1 MIQAILGEL
10 LPISGAVLVNGTVSY
25 ACQEPWLFPGTIRQN
40 ILFGMPMDKQR
51 YHAVIRKCA
60 LDKDLEDFVYGDR
73 TMIGE
78 RGKSLSGGQRARIS
92 LARAVYRK
100 ADIYLL
106 DDPLSSVD
114 VHVAHHLFEQC
125 IRGFL
130 RNNTVVLVTHQMQL
144 IEKLDLVVLMKK
156 GRIHATGNLT
166 SLRLNGYDFV
176 NLMDFHQ
183 MDRQQSNSN
192 SSSSIHRRSGGQF
205 QDRQISVTSCI
216 STDSESF
223 TELMQSAKDFL
234 EETGGT
240 DNRKKITTTTTTTF
254 HLYRKYFLPNGS
266 HHWLLFVAVI
276 FFGIGA
282 QLFACVADVFL
293 ANW

>member
-1 MIQAILGEL
+1 MWTVPPVDCSLIQAILGEL
-10 LPISGAVLVNGTVSY
+10 MPLSGAVEVNGTVSY
-25 ACQEPWLFPGTIRQN
+25 ACQEPWLFPGTVRQN

-51 YHAVIRKCA
+51 YHSVIRKCA
-60 LDKDLEDFVYGDR
+60 LDKDFESFVYGDR
-73 TMIGE
+73 TVIGE
-78 RGKSLSGGQRARIS
+78 RGKSLSGGQKARIS

-130 RNNTVVLVTHQMQL
+130 RSHTVLLVTHQMQL
-144 IEKLDLVVLMKK
+144 IENVDLVVLMKK
-156 GRIHATGNLT
+156 GRIIASGNLA
-166 SLRLNGYDFV
+166 SLRLSGFDFV
-176 NLMDFHQ
+176 NLMQFD
-183 MDRQQSNSN
+183 QQSIDVPCSHK
-192 SSSSIHRRSGGQF
+192 SSKL

-223 TELMQSAKDFL
+223 AELGPDFV
-234 EETGGT
+234 EE
-240 DNRKKITTTTTTTF
+240 NNHQKKINLL
-254 HLYRKYFLPNGS
+254 LYKKYFLASGS
-266 HHWLLFVAVI
+266 HWLLILMI
-276 FFGIGA
+276 FFGVGA
-282 QLFACVADVFL
+282 QIFACSVDIFL